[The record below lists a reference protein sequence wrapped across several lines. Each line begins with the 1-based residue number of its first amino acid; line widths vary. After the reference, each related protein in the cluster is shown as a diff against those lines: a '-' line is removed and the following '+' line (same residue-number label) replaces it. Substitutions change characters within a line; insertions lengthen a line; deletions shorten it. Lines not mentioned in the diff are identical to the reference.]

1 MRRRDVRPD
10 LFEELAKTLQSE
22 GYVKEKG
29 IRLVC
34 SICSRTVDRIAGGR
48 YSMIGSL
55 CRPCR
60 DEIMRELDPHPVADK
75 RRTPGLAA

>member
-1 MRRRDVRPD
+1 MRRRDVASG
-10 LFEELAKTLQSE
+10 LVQGISKTLQSE

-29 IRLVC
+29 IRLIC
-34 SICSRTVDRIAGGR
+34 SICARTVDRIAGGR

-60 DEIMRELDPHPVADK
+60 DEVMRELDPHPVADK